1 MLIDIN
7 VDDILCPDDDWTQN
21 PDDFVVNYEDNEYWP
36 VAKVGVDDIK
46 ALMMYTIPD
55 SMIESPT
62 IDNYYYFDSPVL
74 TFKMKAPITMS
85 RAVRQINCINCQLPG
100 SNEPPA
106 PVLSWSGTPIDVTQL
121 VDWTIEVPAETQC
134 LVIIEHDNS
143 YSLRRIYN
151 NHSGNQSVGYAIEP
165 ADRQNI
171 VNIVRFDFE
180 SVVGEIRLGRGK
192 VVKDDQDID
201 ILDIT
206 QYGDYFGFSYVGLS
220 NYGRYDDLYL
230 PKSMNTIYLTPPP
243 VNQYVFLSQF

>member
-21 PDDFVVNYEDNEYWP
+21 PDDFVVNYDDNPDWP

-46 ALMMYTIPD
+46 ALRMFSLSD
-55 SMIESPT
+55 AMIESPT

-74 TFKMKAPITMS
+74 TFKIKAPLSMA

-100 SNEPPA
+100 SAEPPA

-121 VDWTIEVPAETQC
+121 VDWTIEVPQNTQC
-134 LVIIEHDNS
+134 LIIIEHDNS
-143 YSLRRIYN
+143 YSLRRVYN
-151 NHSGNQSVGYAIEP
+151 DHDYAIGYAIETP
-165 ADRQNI
+165 DRQNI

-180 SVVGEIRLGRGK
+180 TVVAAIRLGRGK
-192 VVKDDQDID
+192 VVKDEHDVDV
-201 ILDIT
+201 LDINE
-206 QYGDYFGFSYVGLS
+206 YGDYFGFSYVNVS
-220 NYGRYDDLYL
+220 SYSRYDDLYL
-230 PKSMNTIYLTPPP
+230 PKSMNVIYLTPPP